1 MARRIALAGAL
12 ALAGCSRPPVETP
25 APRPVPT
32 TAPTSSTTTTPTTVP
47 PTTTLPVAAVPPGT
61 AAGTVPPPAPG
72 PPPVERAA
80 GPPPDDAAF
89 WRRLADCECASGRC
103 GGPHIGWFQFSRD
116 TAIKVGIDGS
126 ESYDEQ
132 RAAAM
137 EWARRIHPREATT
150 AGWPHCWKVAS

>member
-32 TAPTSSTTTTPTTVP
+32 TASTTSTTTPTTVP
-47 PTTTLPVAAVPPGT
+47 PSTTLPVAAVPPGT

-80 GPPPDDAAF
+80 GPPPDDVWLALSRCESGHTNLAGPRY
-89 WRRLADCECASGRC
+89 WGYHSWLLDTWSRAGGTGRPNDHSYEAQVIVAKAWLARTSWSQWPACSRRLGLR
-103 GGPHIGWFQFSRD
+103 
-116 TAIKVGIDGS
+116 
-126 ESYDEQ
+126 
-132 RAAAM
+132 
-137 EWARRIHPREATT
+137 
-150 AGWPHCWKVAS
+150 